1 MEAITQS
8 IIEYLNN
15 NHTLGALQ
23 IDGPWGCGK
32 TYYIK
37 NVLLP
42 IIEQNE
48 IELEKNAIHEKRLT
62 LMISLF
68 GIKNIDEISRQLLF
82 ASTQSKFGLSQKRI
96 DGIKKYFAG
105 AWTDHGG

>member
-48 IELEKNAIHEKRLT
+48 IEREKNAIHE
-62 LMISLF
+62 
-68 GIKNIDEISRQLLF
+68 
-82 ASTQSKFGLSQKRI
+82 
-96 DGIKKYFAG
+96 
-105 AWTDHGG
+105 